1 MKKIL
6 IAAGVAI
13 VGLFANAAAILWD
26 NSDGDL
32 YGYATGDVATDYIV
46 YFIDAS
52 ALSQSD
58 ALGLLAA
65 GDAAG
70 IAAKGT
76 AGLLADAGWV
86 EGEATGFT
94 AGTTVNGYLVAF
106 NADTV
111 ADATYAYL
119 SDVQSIA
126 MPGSGMSASSS
137 FDLSGSESAS
147 NWQAMSAAPEPT
159 SGLLLLLG
167 VAGLALKRKRA

>member
-6 IAAGVAI
+6 ISASVAM

-26 NSDGDL
+26 NGDGDL

-46 YFIDAS
+46 YFVDAS

-58 ALGLLAA
+58 ALSLLAA
-65 GDAAG
+65 GNVAG
-70 IAAKGT
+70 VTAKGT
-76 AGLLADAGWV
+76 EGLLADGGWV

-106 NADTV
+106 NADV
-111 ADATYAYL
+111 AANATYAYV
-119 SDVQSIA
+119 SDVQSIS

-137 FDLSGSESAS
+137 FDLSGSETAS
-147 NWQAMSAAPEPT
+147 NWQAVPEPT

-167 VAGLALKRKRA
+167 MAGLALRRKQA